1 MLRKFAYNKIFRTT
15 GMLLLLLFLLL
26 FPASKEYS
34 LEEGNTIKTGS
45 NIKKQEVY
53 LLDKYGYVA
62 RCKVKLS
69 NKEPLQY
76 AYNLIEL
83 MILDGKNENIIPNG
97 FKGIL
102 PSNLNINDIKI
113 ENDTITIDLSEEFNE
128 INKEYE
134 SKAIEMLTYNLT
146 TIEGVEKLFIK
157 VNGELLTKLNSSNK
171 NVIQPFTRSDGIN
184 KKYDVISYKDTNA
197 VTVYYISKNKEEY
210 YYVPVTKLTND
221 KREKIKV
228 IIDELT
234 TSRIY
239 ETNLMSFLN
248 YNTKLIDYELEED
261 VLTLNFNEFI
271 FEDEGASKVLEEVI
285 YSISLSIREN
295 YDVKEVN
302 FNVNNKE
309 ILKSVIK
316 MLNN

>member
-34 LEEGNTIKTGS
+34 LEEGNTVKTSS

-53 LLDKYGYVA
+53 LLDKHGYIA

-69 NKEPLQY
+69 NKEPEKY
-76 AYNLIEL
+76 ARDLIEL
-83 MILDGKNENIIPNG
+83 MIQDGKYETIVPNG

-102 PSNLNINDIKI
+102 PSNLNINNINI
-113 ENDTITIDLSEEFNE
+113 ESDTITIDLSEEFNE
-128 INKEYE
+128 IHKDYE
-134 SKAIEMLTYNLT
+134 SKAIEMITYNLT
-146 TIEGVEKLFIK
+146 TINGIK
-157 VNGELLTKLNSSNK
+157 NIYIKINGKLLTRLKNSNK
-171 NVIQPFTRSDGIN
+171 NVIQPFTRNDGIN
-184 KKYDVISYKDTNA
+184 KKYDVVSFKDANL
-197 VTVYYISKNKEEY
+197 VTIYYISKNKDEY
-210 YYVPVTKLTND
+210 YYVPVTKVSND
-221 KREKIKV
+221 RREKIKI

-234 TSRIY
+234 SSRIY

-248 YNTKLIDYELEED
+248 YNTKLIDYELKDD
-261 VLTLNFNEFI
+261 VLTLNFNEYL
-271 FEDEGASKVLEEVI
+271 FEDEAASKVLEEVI

-295 YDVKEVN
+295 YDVKEVY

-309 ILKSVIK
+309 ITKSVIK

>member
-1 MLRKFAYNKIFRTT
+1 M
-15 GMLLLLLFLLL
+15 
-26 FPASKEYS
+26 
-34 LEEGNTIKTGS
+34 
-45 NIKKQEVY
+45 
-53 LLDKYGYVA
+53 LDKYGYVA

-113 ENDTITIDLSEEFNE
+113 ENNTITIDLSEEFNE

-157 VNGELLTKLNSSNK
+157 VNGELLTKLKNSNK
-171 NVIQPFTRSDGIN
+171 NVIQPFTRSTGIN
-184 KKYDVISYKDTNA
+184 KKYDVMSYQDTTA
-197 VTVYYISKNKEEY
+197 VTVYYISKNKDEY